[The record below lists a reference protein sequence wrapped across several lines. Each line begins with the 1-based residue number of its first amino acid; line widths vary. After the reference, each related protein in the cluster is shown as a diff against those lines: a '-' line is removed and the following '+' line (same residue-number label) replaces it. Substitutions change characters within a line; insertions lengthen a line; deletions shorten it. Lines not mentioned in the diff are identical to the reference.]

1 MIDTNRFNRFEQNM
15 LALVF
20 LCLAIGWTIKTYFV
34 FGWNLSESL
43 AIHLVVAHKG
53 SIPYRGD
60 YVAFHWR
67 GDTHYP
73 AGSRFVKIVAGI
85 PGDQVERRGH
95 DFFVNGR
102 FAGTAKPFDKAGRPM
117 EPSES
122 GVLGTGEYYVM
133 TPHPDSLDS
142 RYKVAGWI
150 NRSEIIGKA
159 YVLF

>member
-1 MIDTNRFNRFEQNM
+1 MNANMLNRFEQNM
-15 LALVF
+15 LALIV
-20 LCLAIGWTIKTYFV
+20 LGLVIGWTIRTNFF
-34 FGWNLSESL
+34 FGVWNRSESL
-43 AIHLVVAHKG
+43 SIHVFVARKG

-60 YVAFHWR
+60 YVFFRWR
-67 GDTHYP
+67 GDNHYP
-73 AGSRFVKIVAGI
+73 AGSPFLKIVAGI
-85 PGDQVERRGH
+85 PGDQVERRGR

-102 FAGTAKPFDKAGRPM
+102 FVGTAKPFDKAGRPM

-122 GVLGTGEYYVM
+122 GVLGSGEYYVM